1 VKRPISA
8 EPAEKLL
15 RLRATRRGA
24 TVELRIHYA
33 IQRENGCDI
42 YKIITIDQI

>member
-1 VKRPISA
+1 MPVEA
-8 EPAEKLL
+8 TEKLL

-24 TVELRIHYA
+24 TIELQVHYA
-33 IQRENGCDI
+33 VQRKNGCDV

>member
-1 VKRPISA
+1 MPA
-8 EPAEKLL
+8 EATEKLL

-24 TVELRIHYA
+24 IVELRVHYA
-33 IQRENGCDI
+33 VRRENGCDV